1 MEDKL
6 NVLGYLIKDA
16 NDEIEYINNFKT
28 RKEEAEKESDIQ
40 KDRSIYWAWVED
52 NRYPSK
58 QKIKDN
64 LKMIRRI
71 SLEIE
76 RELDEKYKWGS
87 Y

>member
-1 MEDKL
+1 MDSKL
-6 NVLGYLIKDA
+6 NVLEYLIKDA
-16 NDEIEYINNFKT
+16 NSEIEYINNFKA

-40 KDRSIYWAWVED
+40 KDRSIYWAWVAD

-76 RELDEKYKWGS
+76 KELDEKYKWGS

>member
-1 MEDKL
+1 MENKL
-6 NVLGYLIKDA
+6 NTLDYLIKDT
-16 NDEIEYINNFKT
+16 NNEIEYINNFKT
-28 RKEEAEKESDIQ
+28 RKEEVENESAEK

-52 NRYPSK
+52 NRCPSK